1 MSDTRRTLLQ
11 KRRPKKMIS
20 EFHLSEDFYP
30 ADFINHTNTSRD
42 DFQYLNNQ
50 LNIKV
55 GQKLSLVFW
64 LLKLG

>member
-11 KRRPKKMIS
+11 KRRTKKMIL

-30 ADFINHTNTSRD
+30 VDFINHTNTSRD

-55 GQKLSLVFW
+55 GQKL
-64 LLKLG
+64 